1 MSRKAFTLIELLIV
15 IAIMAILTGVAV
27 PYYNDYIVDSRRA
40 VLQNNMSTINK
51 AINQFRGDNQ
61 RGPFRVPVLNGSGT
75 ILVDPQGDIFDELAS
90 GPLQNIGGNWQRRT
104 NQKYL
109 SGGRPQLI
117 EPVTAM
123 EISDNRLVFEEV
135 PGSYTCSCWFYDDD
149 SDGTFDI
156 TEDRAFV
163 DIDGNGLK
171 DSWDINPFNHNQDW
185 PYAKNPYDDPKIK
198 PLDYVIMIASFSD
211 ISVSY

>member
-1 MSRKAFTLIELLIV
+1 MNRKAFTLIELLIV

-61 RGPFRVPVLNGSGT
+61 RGPFRVPVWDGT
-75 ILVDPQGDIFDELAS
+75 TTFVDPQGDIFDELAS
-90 GPLQNIGGNWQRRT
+90 GPLQYIGGNWRRRT

-109 SGGRPQLI
+109 NGGRPQLI
-117 EPVTAM
+117 EPVTGM
-123 EISDNRLVFEEV
+123 EISDSRLVFEEV
-135 PGSYTCSCWFYDDD
+135 PGSYTCSCWF
-149 SDGTFDI
+149 SDRDGDGKFNI
-156 TEDRAFV
+156 NTEPAFA
-163 DIDGNGLK
+163 DTDGNGRTR
-171 DSWDINPFNHNQDW
+171 DQWDVNPFNGVRWETETNV
-185 PYAKNPYDDPKIK
+185 K

>member
-1 MSRKAFTLIELLIV
+1 MNRKAFTLIELLIV

-27 PYYNDYIVDSRRA
+27 PYYNDYIVDSRRS

-61 RGPFRVPVLNGSGT
+61 RGPFRVPVWDGT
-75 ILVDPQGDIFDELAS
+75 NVIVDPQGDIFDELAS

-117 EPVTAM
+117 EPVTGM

-135 PGSYTCSCWFYDDD
+135 PGSYTCSCWFADINN
-149 SDGTFDI
+149 DGKFDI
-156 TEDRAFV
+156 RNDPSNPSIGEPAFV
-163 DIDGNGLK
+163 DTDGNGRK
-171 DSWDINPFNHNQDW
+171 DPWDINPFNN
-185 PYAKNPYDDPKIK
+185 NPWVETNVK

>member
-1 MSRKAFTLIELLIV
+1 MNRKAFTLIELLIV

-27 PYYNDYIVDSRRA
+27 PYYNDYIVDSRRS

-61 RGPFRVPVLNGSGT
+61 RGPFRVPVWDGT
-75 ILVDPQGDIFDELAS
+75 TTFVDPQGDIFDELAS

-109 SGGRPQLI
+109 NGGRPQLI
-117 EPVTAM
+117 EPVTGM
-123 EISDNRLVFEEV
+123 EISDSRLVFEEV
-135 PGSYTCSCWFYDDD
+135 PASYTCSCWFADINN
-149 SDGTFDI
+149 DGKFNI
-156 TEDRAFV
+156 VTEPAFA
-163 DIDGNGLK
+163 DTDGNYLK
-171 DSWDINPFNHNQDW
+171 TKIKDQWDVNPFNNVRWEDT
-185 PYAKNPYDDPKIK
+185 YVK
-198 PLDYVIMIASFSD
+198 PLDYIIMIASFSD

>member
-1 MSRKAFTLIELLIV
+1 MNRKAFTLIELLIV

-61 RGPFRVPVLNGSGT
+61 RGPFRVPVWDGT
-75 ILVDPQGDIFDELAS
+75 NTFVDPQNDIFDELS
-90 GPLQNIGGNWQRRT
+90 NGPLQNINNAWQRRT

-109 SGGRPQLI
+109 NGGRPQLI
-117 EPVTAM
+117 EPVTGM
-123 EISDNRLVFEEV
+123 EISDSRLVFEEV
-135 PGSYTCSCWFYDDD
+135 PGNYTCSCWFDDENN
-149 SDGTFDI
+149 DGKFNI
-156 TEDRAFV
+156 VTESAFA
-163 DIDGNGLK
+163 DTDGNGSAR
-171 DSWDINPFNHNQDW
+171 DQWDINPFNNVPW
-185 PYAKNPYDDPKIK
+185 RSSPNVK
-198 PLDYVIMIASFSD
+198 PLDYVVMIASFSD